1 VTAPT
6 AEFWSPRK
14 VAWYERALAR
24 GNYAAT
30 VLGVLAPVLAEC
42 ETALDVGAGAGALTL
57 PLAERLRHVTAIEP
71 SPAMAAALRTA
82 VARRELPN
90 VDVVQTAWGEAP
102 VGMYDLVLCAH
113 VGPLLT
119 PRAAFLRDVSAHARR
134 WVALVRDPG
143 QSRDK
148 FWFTELYPLLLGR
161 PYERRGEDRD
171 LGEGLADL
179 PSPPII
185 ETVHYRSDQPF
196 TDLEDACD
204 FFQEYLGVNGRAPR
218 AVLRDFLAARLVRD
232 GTGWLAPYTKQAA
245 VIYWRTAPA

>member
-1 VTAPT
+1 MIPRAGDFWTEKKVT
-6 AEFWSPRK
+6 
-14 VAWYERALAR
+14 WYQRALER
-24 GNYAAT
+24 SDYAEK
-30 VLGVLAPVLAEC
+30 VLGALAPILPDC
-42 ETALDVGAGAGALTL
+42 ETTLDVGAGCGALTL
-57 PLAERLRHVTAIEP
+57 PLAERLRHVTAVEP
-71 SPAMAAALRTA
+71 SPAMAAALRAA
-82 VARRELPN
+82 VARSALSN
-90 VDVVQTAWGEAP
+90 VDVVQTGWGEAP

-134 WVALVRDPG
+134 WVALVRDLG
-143 QSRDK
+143 QPRDK

-161 PYERRGEDRD
+161 PYEARGEDRD

-204 FFQEYLGVNGRAPR
+204 FFQEYLGVDGRAPR

-245 VIYWRTAPA
+245 VIYWRTSLA